1 MKWTNKIST
10 FVQDV
15 TSIPSEYVQLTLVT
29 IVTIIIINIFKTI
42 CFKIYLNGNKS
53 EKDKYTYKRKI
64 QLISTTLIFITTLII
79 WEAYIKNFMTL
90 ISFISA
96 GTAIAL
102 RDVISNFFA
111 GIYIR
116 INKPFVLEDRI
127 EVNGIKGDV
136 VNINASNFDILE
148 INERVNN
155 EQSTGRIIHVP
166 NSIVFTQPVKN
177 YVTGFKYI
185 WDEITVKVGLD
196 TEVSS
201 AKDLMYEIVTK
212 NIIIQETPD
221 KMQSQLRD
229 ASLDYRIYFNNL
241 EPIIYTSVI
250 DDHIELY
257 IRYLVHP
264 KKVRTVQDSI
274 WLDIIDAHQN
284 DKIKLFGLAENNI

>member
-29 IVTIIIINIFKTI
+29 IVTIIIINIFKEI

>member
-15 TSIPSEYVQLTLVT
+15 TSIPAIYIQLTLVT
-29 IVTIIIINIFKTI
+29 VVTIVLINIIKTI
-42 CFKIYLNGNKS
+42 CFKIYLKGNKNAK
-53 EKDKYTYKRKI
+53 EKYIYNRKL
-64 QLISTTLIFITTLII
+64 QLISGTLVFISIIII
-79 WEAYIKNFMTL
+79 WEDYIKNFMTL

-148 INERVNN
+148 ISERINN

-166 NSIVFTQPVKN
+166 NSIVFTHPIKN

-185 WDEITVKVGLD
+185 WDEITVTLGLD
-196 TEVSS
+196 TEVSA

-221 KMQSQLRD
+221 KMQSQLKD

-241 EPIIYTSVI
+241 EPIIYTAIV

-264 KKVRTVQDSI
+264 KKIRTVQDSI
-274 WLDIIDAHQN
+274 WLDIIDAHQSG
-284 DKIKLFGLAENNI
+284 KITIFGPETHEK

>member
-29 IVTIIIINIFKTI
+29 IVTIIIINIFKEI

-127 EVNGIKGDV
+127 EVNGI
-136 VNINASNFDILE
+136 
-148 INERVNN
+148 
-155 EQSTGRIIHVP
+155 
-166 NSIVFTQPVKN
+166 
-177 YVTGFKYI
+177 
-185 WDEITVKVGLD
+185 
-196 TEVSS
+196 
-201 AKDLMYEIVTK
+201 
-212 NIIIQETPD
+212 
-221 KMQSQLRD
+221 
-229 ASLDYRIYFNNL
+229 
-241 EPIIYTSVI
+241 
-250 DDHIELY
+250 
-257 IRYLVHP
+257 
-264 KKVRTVQDSI
+264 
-274 WLDIIDAHQN
+274 
-284 DKIKLFGLAENNI
+284 